1 MCPVPF
7 FLQGHTM
14 VLGLLLNVAT
24 GLSRP
29 KADVSGSICL
39 SPGNPRAASKEQE
52 AGLPDGTSAQDGLKS
67 TSASQAV

>member
-1 MCPVPF
+1 MPF

-14 VLGLLLNVAT
+14 VLGLLLNGAA
-24 GLSRP
+24 GLSKP

-52 AGLPDGTSAQDGLKS
+52 AGLPEGTSAQDELKT

>member
-7 FLQGHTM
+7 FLQGHKM
-14 VLGLLLNVAT
+14 VLGLLLNAVA

-29 KADVSGSICL
+29 KADVSGSICR
-39 SPGNPRAASKEQE
+39 SPGNSRAASKEQE
-52 AGLPDGTSAQDGLKS
+52 ADLPDGTSAQDGLKT